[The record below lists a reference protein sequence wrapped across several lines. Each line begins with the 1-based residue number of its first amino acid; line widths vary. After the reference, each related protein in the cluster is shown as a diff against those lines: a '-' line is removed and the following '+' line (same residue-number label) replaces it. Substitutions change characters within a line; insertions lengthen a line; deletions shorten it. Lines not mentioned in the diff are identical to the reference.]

1 MSLLARTIALSPA
14 FLSCESLTTE
24 KPVGLIATLQMWPL
38 VAFKLKLIP
47 LVPSSLK
54 LNETTPSVKL
64 ASCLETAPC
73 ISSLTSDPLMLPSTF
88 SHFPLPVFQPS
99 PKPFISES
107 SRTDLSMVTIFVF
120 ESAEVS
126 AEMPSPTIDKIPLI
140 MSAKLSLI
148 NPP

>member
-24 KPVGLIATLQMWPL
+24 KPEDLIATLQMWPL

-47 LVPSSLK
+47 FAPSSLK
-54 LNETTPSVKL
+54 LNETTPSLKL

-73 ISSLTSDPLMLPSTF
+73 ISALTSDPLMLPSTF
-88 SHFPLPVFQPS
+88 SHFPLAVFQPS
-99 PKPFISES
+99 PKPFINES
-107 SRTDLSMVTIFVF
+107 SRTALSMVTILVF
-120 ESAEVS
+120 ESAGVS
-126 AEMPSPTIDKIPLI
+126 AEMPRPTIVKMPLI
-140 MSAKLSLI
+140 MSAQVSLI